1 MSLREIAPGVYWLPL
16 GRGLR
21 ASNVYFVRSDSSWSL
36 VDAGWAKDAPA
47 ICRAAKSLFGSDTPP
62 SSILLTHDHPDHA
75 GAVRELSRLWD
86 LPVWVHPQELPLALG
101 DVQAIRRY
109 AGPLDRWVILPPM
122 RLMGS
127 KRMEAA
133 LSRASLEGIVRA
145 FDPEAGP
152 PGLTGWEALS
162 TPGHTPGHVAFFR
175 REDRVAITGDALV
188 TIDLNSLWG
197 ILLSE
202 QRVAGPPWYTTWDW
216 EVAKASAAALAKLAP
231 RVIAGGHGVPLTGL
245 AAGKELREFLKRA
258 AA

>member
-1 MSLREIAPGVYWLPL
+1 MTLREIAQGVYWLSL

-36 VDAGWAKDAPA
+36 IDAGWAKDAPA
-47 ICRAAKSLFGSDTPP
+47 IRRGAESLFGRDTPP
-62 SSILLTHDHPDHA
+62 SSILLTHDHPDHS
-75 GAVRELSRLWD
+75 GAIRELSKAWD

-109 AGPLDRWVILPPM
+109 AGPLDRWVILPSM

-127 KRMEAA
+127 RRMEAT
-133 LSRASLEGIVRA
+133 LSRASLEGIARA

-188 TIDLNSLWG
+188 TIDLNSLRA
-197 ILLSE
+197 IFLNE

-216 EVAKASAAALAKLAP
+216 PAAEASAAAVAKLAP

-245 AAGKELREFLKRA
+245 AAREGLRRFVRRTSA
-258 AA
+258 